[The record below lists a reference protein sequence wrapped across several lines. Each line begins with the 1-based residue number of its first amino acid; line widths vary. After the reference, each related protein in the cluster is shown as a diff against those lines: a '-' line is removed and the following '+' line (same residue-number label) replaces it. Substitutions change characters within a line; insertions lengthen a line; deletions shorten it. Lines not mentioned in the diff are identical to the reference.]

1 MDIIPRPKS
10 VNFIDF
16 IPENSSPQTKY
27 GLPANVQYCRKCV
40 ITNQRPNSAVEY
52 DHVPNSK
59 KKTIFF
65 DENGICNYYYEYL
78 KAEKNNCLDGEV
90 GLQK

>member
-1 MDIIPRPKS
+1 MDIIPRPKP

-27 GLPANVQYCRKCV
+27 GLPTNVQYCRKCV

-65 DENGICNYYYEYL
+65 DENGICDACRFTEH
-78 KAEKNNCLDGEV
+78 KKTQSIGARGMNN
-90 GLQK
+90 